1 MNTVLATEGT
11 YPFHHGG
18 VTVWCDQLINGLSE
32 HQFHVMAITSTGTE
46 RPLSALPQNV
56 TRLVQV
62 PLWGHLPPAR
72 PAGKR
77 ATMRFQH
84 VHQNF
89 VRAVIEPDRPTAVAE
104 FLSALQGMFEYA
116 QEANLSAALLSN
128 DALERLSAAW
138 QEVSRKT
145 DTSPRISQIPITFA
159 DALAASDLIEHY
171 LRPLSFAPP
180 PADIYHAVSNGL
192 AALIG
197 MMGKW
202 AYGAPFILTEHGV
215 YLRERYLSALTTP
228 GTYPVK
234 MLLLNF
240 LRLLSSAA
248 YTAADIIQ
256 PGSNYN
262 QRWELRNGADP
273 RRIRTVYNGI
283 DLREFPAAKDEPEI
297 PTLTWLGR
305 IDPIK
310 DLHTLIRAFALV
322 QTELPEARLRL
333 FGAAPKGGETYLN
346 SCHTLIHELQL
357 QEAAHFEGRVN
368 HPAEAYRAGNVV
380 LLTSISEGFPY
391 TLIEA
396 MATSRATVS
405 TNVGGV
411 PEAVADA
418 GLVVAPRDE
427 RAIANAALTL
437 LHDPLLR
444 QRLGQAARERVM
456 THFTLQQSL
465 DAYRDTYS
473 ALTIPKPIRQRA
485 SQRTYTLPA
494 VRWQIT

>member
-1 MNTVLATEGT
+1 MNIVLATEGT

-32 HQFHVMAITSTGTE
+32 HQFHVMAITSTGAE
-46 RPLSALPQNV
+46 RPLNTLPGNV
-56 TRLVQV
+56 KRLVQV

-89 VRAVIEPDRPTAVAE
+89 VRAVVEPDRPTAVAE
-104 FLSALQGMFEYA
+104 FLNALQGMFEYA

-138 QEVSRKT
+138 QEVSRKN
-145 DTSPRISQIPITFA
+145 DTPRLSQIPFTFA
-159 DALAASDLIEHY
+159 DALAASDLFEHY
-171 LRPLSFAPP
+171 LRPLSSAPP

-202 AYGAPFILTEHGV
+202 VYGVPFVLTEHGV
-215 YLRERYLSALTTP
+215 YLRERYLSAFATP

-234 MLLLNF
+234 TLLLNF

-248 YTAADIIQ
+248 YLAADVIQ

-283 DLREFPAAKDEPEI
+283 DLQEFPAAHDEPEV

-322 QTELPEARLRL
+322 HAELPAAQLRL
-333 FGAAPKGGETYLN
+333 FGAAPKGNEAYLS
-346 SCHTLIHELQL
+346 SCHTLVKELRL
-357 QEAAHFEGRVN
+357 GGNAHFEGRVG

-396 MATSRATVS
+396 MATGRATVS

-411 PEAVADA
+411 AEAVADT
-418 GLVVAPRDE
+418 GFVVPPRDE
-427 RAIANAALTL
+427 RAIADAALTL
-437 LHDPLLR
+437 LQDPLLR
-444 QRLGQAARERVM
+444 QRLGQAARQRVM
-456 THFTLQQSL
+456 TQFTLQQSL
-465 DAYRDTYS
+465 SAYRETYS
-473 ALTIPKPIRQRA
+473 TLTSHKPVRQPA
-485 SQRTYTLPA
+485 SPRRYPLPA
-494 VRWQIT
+494 IRWRVT